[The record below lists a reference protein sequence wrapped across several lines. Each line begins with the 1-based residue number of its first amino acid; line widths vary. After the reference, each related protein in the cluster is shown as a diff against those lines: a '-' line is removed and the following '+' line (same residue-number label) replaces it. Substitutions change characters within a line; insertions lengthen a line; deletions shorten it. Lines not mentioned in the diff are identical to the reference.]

1 MSPYWM
7 DARSNSAFLFAFLII
22 PSFPSTFAG
31 LLDPCPKFANLSTSW
46 TNTRGEWVNS
56 SDWATVQPIL
66 LSLGETSGPGFLC
79 GFHCHHKSNSCLF
92 AILIFQD
99 VYSPQLVWSANGNRP
114 VRFNATLRLTEEGD
128 LILADADG
136 TFVWS
141 TNTAGKSV
149 SGLNLTETG
158 NLVLLDRNNEM
169 VWQSFDHP
177 TDSLV
182 LQQTLVPG
190 KKLISSVSA
199 SNWTHG
205 LFSLSITNYGVA
217 AYIQSN
223 PPQLYCKWEYQGLTS
238 EGIKYT
244 NESLSVYYHRGL
256 AKFNFTLFAPI
267 PTTLSAQYMRL
278 GSDGH
283 LRVYQWQETEWQGT
297 VGLTDGVLTECQY
310 PLACGK
316 YGICSAGQCTC
327 PGASDNGTIYFRP
340 INERQTNLGCS
351 AVTPISCQ
359 LSQYHSLLELQNTSY
374 FTFQVDMK
382 STDVEI
388 CKQTCLKNCSCKAA
402 LFRHPSN
409 DSSGDCYLL
418 SDVFTLQNM
427 ETLDPTFDFST
438 SLFLKVEDSPTEKN
452 VGEGGNVVEKKA
464 GNARIIVGSS
474 LGALFGVLILIGAF
488 IFLFWKRRDS
498 EEAEEDHLDCIPGMP
513 TRFSFEDLKAITE
526 NFSCKLGEGGFG
538 SVFQGTLSNGI
549 KVAVKNLEGLGQ
561 VKKSFLAEVETIGS
575 VHHVN
580 LVRLIGFCAEKSH
593 RLLVYEYMCNG
604 SLDKWIFHGNRD
616 LALGWQSRRKI
627 ILDIAKGLSY
637 LHEDCR
643 KKIFHLDIKPQNI
656 LLDEDFNAKVS
667 DFGLSK
673 LIDKDQSQVVTRMR
687 GTPGYLAPEWLT
699 SIITEKVDVY
709 SFGVVVLEILCGR
722 KNIDRSLT
730 EEDMH
735 LLGIFKRKAE
745 EDRLADI
752 IDKCSEDMQLHGE
765 DVVEMMKVGAWCL
778 QGDFARRPSMS
789 VVVKVLEGS
798 VDVEDNLEYS
808 FSYSPRPP
816 KIAGMGNKAADAAT
830 AVPIPSVLSGPR

>member
-22 PSFPSTFAG
+22 SSFPSTFAG
-31 LLDPCPKFANLSTSW
+31 LSDPCPNFANLSTSW

-56 SDWATVQPIL
+56 SDWALVKPIL

-79 GFHCHHKSNSCLF
+79 GFHCHYESFLCLF

-99 VYSPQLVWSANGNRP
+99 VYSPQLVWSANRNRP
-114 VRFNATLRLTEEGD
+114 VRFNATLRLTEDGN

-182 LQQTLVPG
+182 LQQKLVPG
-190 KKLISSVSA
+190 RSSSPA
-199 SNWTHG
+199 YLHQIG
-205 LFSLSITNYGVA
+205 LM
-217 AYIQSN
+217 
-223 PPQLYCKWEYQGLTS
+223 
-238 EGIKYT
+238 GIKYT
-244 NESLSVYYHRGL
+244 EGL
-256 AKFNFTLFAPI
+256 EEFNFTLFAPI
-267 PTTLSAQYMRL
+267 PRTLSAAQYMRL

-283 LRVYQWQETEWQGT
+283 LRVYQWQETEWQ
-297 VGLTDGVLTECQY
+297 VAVDLTDEFLTGCQD

-340 INERQTNLGCS
+340 INERKTNLGCS
-351 AVTPISCQ
+351 AITPISCQ

-374 FTFQVDMK
+374 FTFQVDIQ

-409 DSSGDCYLL
+409 HSSGDCCLL

-427 ETLDPTFDFST
+427 ETLNPTDYF
-438 SLFLKVEDSPTEKN
+438 TEKKT
-452 VGEGGNVVEKKA
+452 GND
-464 GNARIIVGSS
+464 RIIVGSS

-498 EEAEEDHLDCIPGMP
+498 KEAEEDHLDCIPGMP

-575 VHHVN
+575 VHMSICQGTV
-580 LVRLIGFCAEKSH
+580 LSPRGLQAE
-593 RLLVYEYMCNG
+593 NI
-604 SLDKWIFHGNRD
+604 SLGY
-616 LALGWQSRRKI
+616 Q
-627 ILDIAKGLSY
+627 
-637 LHEDCR
+637 
-643 KKIFHLDIKPQNI
+643 PQNI

-722 KNIDRSLT
+722 KNLDRSQT

-745 EDRLADI
+745 ENRLADI
-752 IDKCSEDMQLHGE
+752 IDKCSEDMQLHGA
-765 DVVEMMKVGAWCL
+765 DVVEMMKVGGWCL
-778 QGDFARRPSMS
+778 QSDFARRPSMS
-789 VVVKVLEGS
+789 VVVKVFGRL
-798 VDVEDNLEYS
+798 VDIEDNLEYS
-808 FSYSPRPP
+808 FSYSPHHQKLQAWGTRLLMLLLQNQYHLLYQDQ
-816 KIAGMGNKAADAAT
+816 GEE
-830 AVPIPSVLSGPR
+830 R

>member
-7 DARSNSAFLFAFLII
+7 ESRCISALLFAFLII
-22 PSFPSTFAG
+22 SSFPSTFAG
-31 LLDPCPKFANLSTSW
+31 LQDPYPNSANLFTSW
-46 TNTRGEWVNS
+46 TNTPGGEWTNNLDSV
-56 SDWATVQPIL
+56 TVKPIL
-66 LSLGETSGPGFLC
+66 LSLRETSGPGFLC
-79 GFHCHHKSNSCLF
+79 GFHCDHESNSCLF

-99 VYSPQLVWSANGNRP
+99 VYSPQLVWSANRNRP
-114 VRFNATLRLTEEGD
+114 VRFNATLQLTKDGN

-182 LQQTLVPG
+182 PQQKLVPG

-217 AYIQSN
+217 AYTQSN
-223 PPQLYCKWEYQGLTS
+223 PPQLYYEWEEQLLKDLNWTI
-238 EGIKYT
+238 EGIQYT
-244 NESLSVYYHRGL
+244 NGSLSVLDWVL
-256 AKFNFTLFAPI
+256 AEFN
-267 PTTLSAQYMRL
+267 TTLL

-283 LRVYQWQETEWQGT
+283 LRVYQWQETEWQG
-297 VGLTDGVLTECQY
+297 VIDLTDRVLTESQY

-340 INERQTNLGCS
+340 IKERQTNLGCS
-351 AVTPISCQ
+351 AITPISCQ

-374 FTFQVDMK
+374 FTFQVDMQ

-409 DSSGDCYLL
+409 HSSGDCYLL

-427 ETLDPTFDFST
+427 ETLNSTYNFST
-438 SLFLKVEDSPTEKN
+438 SLFLKVENSPTEKN
-452 VGEGGNVVEKKA
+452 VGEGGN
-464 GNARIIVGSS
+464 ARIILRAI

>member
-1 MSPYWM
+1 M
-7 DARSNSAFLFAFLII
+7 
-22 PSFPSTFAG
+22 
-31 LLDPCPKFANLSTSW
+31 
-46 TNTRGEWVNS
+46 
-56 SDWATVQPIL
+56 
-66 LSLGETSGPGFLC
+66 
-79 GFHCHHKSNSCLF
+79 
-92 AILIFQD
+92 
-99 VYSPQLVWSANGNRP
+99 WSANRNRP
-114 VRFNATLRLTEEGD
+114 VRFNATLRLTEDGN

-182 LQQTLVPG
+182 LQQKLVPG

-199 SNWTHG
+199 SNWTDG
-205 LFSLSITNYGVA
+205 LFSLSITNYSIA
-217 AYIQSN
+217 AYIQS
-223 PPQLYCKWEYQGLTS
+223 QLYCEWEDQVLKDSRTTS
-238 EGIKYT
+238 GGIKYIKYT
-244 NESLSVYYHRGL
+244 NGSLSVYYDWMFEEFDL
-256 AKFNFTLFAPI
+256 TPFAPI
-267 PTTLSAQYMRL
+267 PRTLFAAQYIRL

-283 LRVYQWQETEWQGT
+283 LRVYQWQEREWQGA
-297 VGLTDGVLTECQY
+297 VDLMDRVLTGCQD

-340 INERQTNLGCS
+340 INERQPNLGCS
-351 AVTPISCQ
+351 AITPISCQ

-374 FTFQVDMK
+374 FTFQVDMQ

-402 LFRHPSN
+402 LF
-409 DSSGDCYLL
+409 SSGDCCLL

-427 ETLDPTFDFST
+427 ETLNPTDNFST
-438 SLFLKVEDSPTEKN
+438 SLFLKVENSPTEKN

-464 GNARIIVGSS
+464 GNARIILGSS

-488 IFLFWKRRDS
+488 IFLFRKRRDS
-498 EEAEEDHLDCIPGMP
+498 EGAEEDHLDCIPGMP
-513 TRFSFEDLKAITE
+513 TRFSFEDLKAITK

-593 RLLVYEYMCNG
+593 RLLVYECMCNG

-643 KKIFHLDIKPQNI
+643 QKIFHLDIKPQNI

-722 KNIDRSLT
+722 KNLDRSQT
-730 EEDMH
+730 H

-745 EDRLADI
+745 ENRLADI
-752 IDKCSEDMQLHGE
+752 IDKCSEDMQLHGA

-778 QGDFARRPSMS
+778 QSDFARRPSMS
-789 VVVKVLEGS
+789 VVVKVLEGL
-798 VDVEDNLEYS
+798 VDIKDNLEYS

-830 AVPIPSVLSGPR
+830 AVPIPSALSGPR

>member
-22 PSFPSTFAG
+22 SSFPSTFAG
-31 LLDPCPKFANLSTSW
+31 LLDPCPNFANLSTSW
-46 TNTRGEWVNS
+46 TNTPGEYVNS
-56 SDWATVQPIL
+56 SDWAIVKPIL

-79 GFHCHHKSNSCLF
+79 GFHCHYESYLCLF

-99 VYSPQLVWSANGNRP
+99 VYSPQLVWSANRNRP
-114 VRFNATLRLTEEGD
+114 VRFNATLRLTEDGN

-149 SGLNLTETG
+149 SGLKLTETG

-182 LQQTLVPG
+182 LQQTWVPG
-190 KKLISSVSA
+190 KELISSVSA

-205 LFSLSITNYGVA
+205 LFSLSLADYSVA

-223 PPQLYCKWEYQGLTS
+223 PPQLYYEWETYWPENFS

-244 NESLSVYYHRGL
+244 KGL
-256 AKFNFTLFAPI
+256 EEFNFPIFASISRTLS
-267 PTTLSAQYMRL
+267 SAQYMRL

-283 LRVYQWQETEWQGT
+283 LRVYQWQETVWQGA
-297 VGLTDGVLTECQY
+297 VDLMDDLMDELLTECQY

-316 YGICSAGQCTC
+316 YGICSAGQCSC

-351 AVTPISCQ
+351 AITPISCQ

-374 FTFQVDMK
+374 FTFQVDMQ

-402 LFRHPSN
+402 LFRHPSY
-409 DSSGDCYLL
+409 DSSGDCCLL

-427 ETLDPTFDFST
+427 ETLNPTDDFST
-438 SLFLKVEDSPTEKN
+438 SLFLKVENSPTEKN

-464 GNARIIVGSS
+464 GNARIIGGSS
-474 LGALFGVLILIGAF
+474 LGALFGVFILIGAF
-488 IFLFWKRRDS
+488 LFLFSKRRDS

-593 RLLVYEYMCNG
+593 RLLVYECMCNG

-643 KKIFHLDIKPQNI
+643 KKIFHLDIKPHNI

-667 DFGLSK
+667 DFGLAK

-722 KNIDRSLT
+722 KNIDRSQS

-745 EDRLADI
+745 ENRLADI
-752 IDKCSEDMQLHGE
+752 IDKCSEDMQLHGA

-798 VDVEDNLEYS
+798 VAVEDNLEYS
-808 FSYSPRPP
+808 FSYSSQPP